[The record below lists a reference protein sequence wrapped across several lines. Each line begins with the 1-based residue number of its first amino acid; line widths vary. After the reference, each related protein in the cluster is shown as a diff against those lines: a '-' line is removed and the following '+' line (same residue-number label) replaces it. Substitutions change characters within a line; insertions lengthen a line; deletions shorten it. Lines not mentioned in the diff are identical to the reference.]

1 MLEENQPC
9 RIRVSLRTGQLDE
22 HSSWDDGR
30 DVIKSVAP
38 WLVNVYAQNQKIR
51 PPGTPLDTTPA
62 LPAVPHATVES
73 CVLMGRGGG
82 AQQSP
87 SSSGSGGAAN
97 NLGLWEPGGINF
109 DTVFGGLHEIGY
121 TGYFTVHSR
130 TSQANSPIDLA
141 TKTFAFLKPYADG
154 TKG

>member
-1 MLEENQPC
+1 MNTPQEY
-9 RIRVSLRTGQLDE
+9 
-22 HSSWDDGR
+22 GR

-38 WLVNVYAQNQKIR
+38 WLVNVYAQNQKVR
-51 PPGTPLDTTPA
+51 PPNTPPDITPA
-62 LPAVPHATVES
+62 FPDVPQATAES
-73 CVLMGRGGG
+73 CGLARRGGV
-82 AQQSP
+82 AHQPSP
-87 SSSGSGGAAN
+87 SSVGSGGAAN

-109 DTVFGGLHEIGY
+109 DTVFRGLHEIGY

-130 TSQANSPIDLA
+130 TSQANTPIDLA